1 MFKSYGN
8 ICLRNNAL
16 VVEIDQEI
24 GRYYFSQL
32 KQNYFQKLNKP
43 RYSYHITII
52 GSIESKNI
60 QEFSK
65 EIEFYYSHEI
75 EFHDTYFYIKVMN
88 NLTLSNIREEHNLNP
103 IYDTVK
109 GFHIT
114 IANTKN

>member
-43 RYSYHITII
+43 RYDYHITII
-52 GSIESKNI
+52 GNTESKNI
-60 QEFSK
+60 ETISNK
-65 EIEFYYSHEI
+65 IEFYYLHEI
-75 EFHDTYFYIKVMN
+75 LFHDNYFYIKVLD
-88 NLTLSNIREEHNLNP
+88 NLVFSNIRENHNLDPN
-103 IYDTVK
+103 YDLVK

-114 IANTKN
+114 IANIK